1 MHRRVGQAIST
12 AIIARD
18 EHAAL
23 TDSVAVV
30 SDRRLSVAAVAAL
43 LGTAAA
49 TVIDT
54 AHGADNVRTLLGR
67 YCPDIV
73 IGDSSWESAG
83 IDPSQWGGR
92 VLLLLDPEEEPQ
104 VFVRAVA
111 TRVQGYLS
119 HSASEPTLRS
129 AMYSVRDTGYYVDP
143 VLVGRIL
150 WASEEAQ
157 RNPSTEVQLSERELE
172 VLSAVARGRSSKEIA
187 RDYDVTAKTV
197 CNHISNIYAKL
208 NLQHRGQLVLYAA
221 ELGLGVREG

>member
-1 MHRRVGQAIST
+1 VRQQLCA

-18 EHAAL
+18 AQEAL
-23 TDSVAVV
+23 TDAVAVV

-43 LGTAAA
+43 LGRANAAA
-49 TVIDT
+49 IDT
-54 AHGADNVRTLLGR
+54 ARGIDDVRALCAK
-67 YCPDIV
+67 YSPAIV

-83 IDPSQWGGR
+83 LDPSPWGGR
-92 VLLLLDPEEEPQ
+92 VLLLLDPEDEPQ

-111 TRVQGYLS
+111 CRVQGYLS
-119 HSASEPTLRS
+119 HSASEPTLRT
-129 AMYSVRDTGYYVDP
+129 AMQSVRDTGYYLDP

-157 RNPSTEVQLSERELE
+157 RNPANDVELSDRELE
-172 VLSAVARGRSSKEIA
+172 VLAAIALGRSSKEVA
-187 RDYDVTAKTV
+187 RDCDVTAKTV

-221 ELGLGVREG
+221 ELGLGVRGV